1 MPNDSSNFP
10 QAEIARHLRAY
21 RCIALILQGG
31 GALGAYQ
38 AGVHSALLE
47 AGIRPNWLAG
57 ISIGSINAAIIAGN
71 PPERQADRLR
81 EFWETITSEVV
92 PPWVSSIGDR
102 GAINALSSLHALYLG
117 QKGFYEPR
125 LPPPLVPFQGVL
137 GGRSYYDIR
146 PLKSTLERLIDFDR
160 IHAKAV
166 RLSVGAVNVRTGN
179 FSYFDNTAV
188 RIRPEHIMASAALPP
203 GFPPIEIGGEFYWD
217 GGLVSN
223 TPLQYVLDFEPRMDT
238 LAFQVDLWSAQ
249 GPLPD
254 NLGQVFERQKD
265 IGYSS
270 RTRYNTDQIAKMQK
284 IRCGIDRLLSKLPD
298 SLSSEPEVALLK
310 EFRSTA
316 VMNIIHLI
324 YRVKD
329 YETFSKD
336 YEFSR
341 TSMQEHWQAGYDD
354 TAQTL
359 SHPSWL
365 APPAPTVGVK
375 THDIHRH
382 KEGRGGEEP
391 VCQAPSTARMRAT
404 HQPA

>member
-1 MPNDSSNFP
+1 MSNGSTP
-10 QAEIARHLRAY
+10 SPSPAIARHLKSY
-21 RCIALILQGG
+21 RCIAFILQGG

-47 AGIRPNWLAG
+47 AGIRPNWIAG

-71 PPERQADRLR
+71 PPERQVERLR
-81 EFWETITSEVV
+81 EFWETITTEVL
-92 PPWVSSIGDR
+92 PTWSSITNER
-102 GAINALSSLHALYLG
+102 SSINALSSLHALFLG
-117 QKGFYEPR
+117 QQGFYEPR
-125 LPPPLVPFQGVL
+125 LPPPWLLFQGVL
-137 GGRSYYDIR
+137 GGRSYYDTS

-160 IHAKAV
+160 INAKPV

-188 RIRPEHIMASAALPP
+188 RIRPEHIMASGALPP
-203 GFPPIEIGGEFYWD
+203 GFPPIEIDGEFYWD

-249 GPLPD
+249 GPLPND
-254 NLGQVFERQKD
+254 LGQVYERQKD
-265 IGYSS
+265 ICYSS
-270 RTRYNTDQIAKMQK
+270 RTRYNTDQVAKMQK
-284 IRCGIDRLLSKLPD
+284 IRCGIDRLLSKLPK
-298 SLSSEPEVALLK
+298 SLSAEPEVALLS
-310 EFRSTA
+310 EFRSSA
-316 VMNIIHLI
+316 VMKIIHLI
-324 YRVKD
+324 YRMKD

-341 TSMQEHWQAGYDD
+341 TSMREHWQAGYED

-359 SHPSWL
+359 SHPDWL
-365 APPAPTVGVK
+365 AAPLPSVGVE

-382 KEGRGGEEP
+382 KEGRGDEEP
-391 VCQAPSTARMRAT
+391 VCQAPSMPRARVTHRAG
-404 HQPA
+404 

>member
-1 MPNDSSNFP
+1 CKRNWHRRKGKQACQARARDARDMFPQARLLEAGPGRVYESSPRGSCVHLYFRPERRPIYTSPRPCGIFCLRFNRGCRFMPNESSNFP
-10 QAEIARHLRAY
+10 QAEIARHHRAY

-71 PPERQADRLR
+71 PPERQAERLR

-238 LAFQVDLWSAQ
+238 LAFQVDLGARKGRSQTISARCSSARRISVI
-249 GPLPD
+249 PAALATTPIRLPKCRRSAAAST
-254 NLGQVFERQKD
+254 GCSQ
-265 IGYSS
+265 SS
-270 RTRYNTDQIAKMQK
+270 
-284 IRCGIDRLLSKLPD
+284 
-298 SLSSEPEVALLK
+298 
-310 EFRSTA
+310 
-316 VMNIIHLI
+316 
-324 YRVKD
+324 
-329 YETFSKD
+329 
-336 YEFSR
+336 
-341 TSMQEHWQAGYDD
+341 
-354 TAQTL
+354 
-359 SHPSWL
+359 
-365 APPAPTVGVK
+365 PTV
-375 THDIHRH
+375 
-382 KEGRGGEEP
+382 
-391 VCQAPSTARMRAT
+391 
-404 HQPA
+404 